1 MQIYKYFTIRILQHI
16 KFVLCMRKDKWF
28 LIVNPTSG
36 SFTGKR
42 KWRKITATFEA
53 LNIPFEFEFTTKPQ
67 HEYELVIQGLK
78 NGYRKFV
85 SVGGDGTLHHIVNG
99 LMQQKNVLLDEIKLA
114 VIPLGTGNDWVKTY
128 KIPKNIAK
136 AVQIIKDEHTIFQD
150 IGKLSLLN
158 TDTTVF
164 FNNVAGLGFDGYVV
178 KRNERLKFLGAAS
191 FLVST
196 VLGLIR
202 YKLSEFTIKSAEK
215 KLTSK
220 SLLTIVGICQYSGGG
235 MQLTKDVDST
245 DGLFDISV
253 AKHFTFWTLV
263 RNVFGLFNGK
273 IVNHKE
279 VETFKTD
286 LITVET
292 SQKDVY
298 IQADGEL
305 IGTGGFTAEIL
316 PKALQFV
323 VPK

>member
-1 MQIYKYFTIRILQHI
+1 
-16 KFVLCMRKDKWF
+16 MRKENWF

-36 SFTGKR
+36 SFSGKR
-42 KWRKITATFEA
+42 KWRKIVATFEA

-67 HEYELVIQGLK
+67 HEYELVIEGLK
-78 NGYRKFV
+78 KGYRKFV
-85 SVGGDGTLHHIVNG
+85 SIGGDGTLHHIVNG
-99 LMQQKNVLLDEIKLA
+99 LMQQKIVSLQEIKLA

-128 KIPKNIAK
+128 KIPKNITK
-136 AVQIIKDEHTIFQD
+136 AIQIIKEEHTIFQD

-158 TDTTVF
+158 VDKTVF

-196 VLGLIR
+196 VLGLMR
-202 YKLSEFTIKSAEK
+202 YKATEFTIKSAEK
-215 KLTSK
+215 QLTSK

-235 MQLTKDVDST
+235 MQLTKDVASA

-253 AKHFTFWTLV
+253 AKHFTLFNLL
-263 RNVFGLFNGK
+263 RNVFGLFNGQ
-273 IVNHKE
+273 IVNHSK

-286 LITVET
+286 SITIET
-292 SQKDVY
+292 SQKKVY

-305 IGTGGFTAEIL
+305 IGTGGFTATIL
-316 PKALQFV
+316 PKTLQFV
-323 VPK
+323 VP